1 MILEEWNTEDAIAFA
16 REEGRE
22 EGREDGIE
30 VGIERGRED
39 GIEIGLEKGR
49 EEVMELLAQGLTV
62 EEIKERLAKITN
74 K

>member
-22 EGREDGIE
+22 DGI
-30 VGIERGRED
+30 VIGI
-39 GIEIGLEKGR
+39 EKGR
-49 EEVMELLAQGLTV
+49 EEVMELLAQGITA
-62 EEIKERLAKITN
+62 EEIKERLSKITN